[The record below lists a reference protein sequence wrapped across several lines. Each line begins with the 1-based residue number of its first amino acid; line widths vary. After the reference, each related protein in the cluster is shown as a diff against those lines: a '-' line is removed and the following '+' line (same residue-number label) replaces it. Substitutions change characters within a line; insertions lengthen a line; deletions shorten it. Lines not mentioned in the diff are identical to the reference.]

1 MKKRIT
7 LISTLVAAVMLPLA
21 AAETIHLVPE
31 VPGGQPGFGGS
42 PTGGF
47 APVGIDAKFNVDIAE
62 DTHTVRFV
70 RDNEDPYTVTK
81 AYELKNANPYAVRGY
96 LLNVVNAKSLRTSPV
111 SVDALKFNDGTGLVI
126 VSAEEYR
133 FKDSMTGDGIDT
145 SIAKLDKKGLSYGG
159 NTNSFIY
166 FPKANTAAGMLT
178 MVSNVGASIADN
190 EFDQGI
196 DTLRVD
202 SELNALVVS
211 APMWS
216 WKHIIKMLQAYDN
229 PAPEVKISYEVY
241 EVYSENDD
249 KIGIDFQSWKN
260 NDGVDLFATGTRI
273 RRNWS
278 TMFTGSPSH
287 SKFNNTHYW
296 SFQPKWN
303 TRYLDFLTAHGHA
316 KLMNRGTIVA
326 KNREVSR
333 FNLNYGYFYD
343 QTDMAYVVDENGN
356 AVGVTQNHMTPNVDI
371 IQRQTI
377 TDIIPE
383 STMQQL
389 FPGLTYSDT
398 TWRMVGQLASDLTS
412 YSQDSAVIQ
421 QQLTAI
427 QTQISAQIQA
437 EKTAEITAQVRAEVM
452 AGKIAPAAAA
462 AEVKRRL
469 TALITAEV
477 KQVFAAALTLNQ
489 VYWNKNPLTGA
500 KNNASGNISANTSN
514 AMPGIIHGKLQ
525 VPAPASGFKFEMQVK
540 PVVTQKAAQLDFS
553 FSGVSLIGWNGDGSP
568 RTSKSETKTNIQV
581 TNDAKEFVISDI
593 QKVEVVRGVAGLP
606 FLKDLPGLGW
616 LFGDENESTK
626 KSRIVILVRAEYSNP
641 RDVMPAEVRTRVDK
655 IIKDVEKGWQSPVNN
670 VGFQQLLIDTDKW
683 E

>member
-1 MKKRIT
+1 MKQLT
-7 LISTLVAAVMLPLA
+7 LISALAAAVMLPLSA
-21 AAETIHLVPE
+21 ADSTIDLIPQ

-42 PTGGF
+42 PTGGY
-47 APVGIDAKFNVDIAE
+47 APVGIDAKINVNIAD
-62 DTHTVRFV
+62 DTHTVRFI
-70 RDNEDPYTVTK
+70 RDNVDPYTVTK
-81 AYELKNANPYAVRGY
+81 AYEIKNANPYAVRGY
-96 LLNVVNAKSLRTSPV
+96 LLNVVKAKSLTTSPV

-133 FKDSMTGDGIDT
+133 FKDTMTGDGIDT
-145 SIAKLDKKGLSYGG
+145 IIAKLDRKGLSYGG
-159 NTNSFIY
+159 NTNSFVY
-166 FPKANTAAGMLT
+166 FPKANTAANMLS

-190 EFDQGI
+190 EFDKGI

-229 PAPEVKISYEVY
+229 PAPEVKITYEVY

-249 KIGIDFQSWKN
+249 KIGLDFQSWKN
-260 NDGVDLFATGTRI
+260 NDGVDLFATGARI

-278 TMFTGSPSH
+278 TMFTGSPTH
-287 SKFNNTHYW
+287 NKFNNTHYW

-303 TRYLDFLTAHGHA
+303 TRYLDFLTTHGHA
-316 KLMNRGTIVA
+316 KLMNRGVITA

-333 FNLNYGYFYD
+333 FNLNYGYFND
-343 QTDMAYVVDENGN
+343 ITDMAYVTDENGN
-356 AVGVTQNHMTPNVDI
+356 AVGVTQNYMAPNVDI
-371 IQRQTI
+371 IQRQAI

-383 STMQQL
+383 SMLNQL
-389 FPGLTYSDT
+389 APGLTYSDT
-398 TWRMVGQLASDLTS
+398 TWRMIGQLASDLTT
-412 YSQDSAVIQ
+412 YSQDSTVIKN
-421 QQLTAI
+421 QLTAI
-427 QTQISAQIQA
+427 QTNITEQVKA
-437 EKTAEITAQVRAEVM
+437 ENTARITQEVM
-452 AGKIAPAAAA
+452 KEVIAGKISYDNAQ
-462 AEVKRRL
+462 AEVVSRL
-469 TALITAEV
+469 TALVTEKVNEAMTI
-477 KQVFAAALTLNQ
+477 ALSLNQ

-500 KNNASGNISANTSN
+500 KNNASGSISTNTSN
-514 AMPGIIHGKLQ
+514 AMAGIIHGKIQ

-540 PVVTQKAAQLDFS
+540 PVVTQKATQLDFS
-553 FSGVSLIGWNGDGSP
+553 FSGISLIGWNGDGTP
-568 RTSKSETKTNIQV
+568 RVSNSNTRTNVQI
-581 TNDAKEFVISDI
+581 TNGAQEFVVSDI

-626 KSRIVILVRAEYSNP
+626 KSRIIVMVRAEYSNP
-641 RDVMPAEVRTRVDK
+641 ADTMPAEVRTRVDK
-655 IIKDVEKGWQSPVNN
+655 IINDVEKGWQSPVNN

>member
-1 MKKRIT
+1 MKQFT

-21 AAETIHLVPE
+21 AAEPMHLIPE

-47 APVGIDAKFNVDIAE
+47 APVGIDAKLNVNIAE

-145 SIAKLDKKGLSYGG
+145 IIAKLDKKGLSYGG

-190 EFDQGI
+190 EFDKGI

-249 KIGIDFQSWKN
+249 KIGLDFQSWKN

-278 TMFTGSPSH
+278 TMFTGSPTH

-303 TRYLDFLTAHGHA
+303 TRYLDFLTTHGHA
-316 KLMNRGTIVA
+316 KLMNRGTLVA

-343 QTDMAYVVDENGN
+343 QTDMAYVVDEDGN
-356 AVGVTQNHMTPNVDI
+356 AMGVKQNYMTPNVDI
-371 IQRQTI
+371 IQRQAI

-383 STMQQL
+383 STL
-389 FPGLTYSDT
+389 KSLAPDLTFTDT
-398 TWRMVGQLASDLTS
+398 TWRMVGQLASDLTT
-412 YSQDSAVIQ
+412 YSQDSEVITSQ
-421 QQLTAI
+421 ITAI
-427 QTQISAQIQA
+427 LTKMQA
-437 EKTAEITAQVRAEVM
+437 YALSGGKQGYSPEMANQVLAV
-452 AGKIAPAAAA
+452 
-462 AEVKRRL
+462 
-469 TALITAEV
+469 ALV
-477 KQVFAAALTLNQ
+477 LNQ

-500 KNNASGNISANTSN
+500 KNNASGSISTNTSN

-525 VPAPASGFKFEMQVK
+525 IPAPASGFKFEMQVK
-540 PVVTQKAAQLDFS
+540 PVVTQKATQLDFS

-568 RTSKSETKTNIQV
+568 RTSKSESNTHVQITNG
-581 TNDAKEFVISDI
+581 AKEFVISDI
-593 QKVEVVRGVAGLP
+593 QKVEVVRGIAGIP

-626 KSRIVILVRAEYSNP
+626 KTRIVILVRAEYSNP
-641 RDVMPAEVRTRVDK
+641 RDVMPAEIRTRVDK